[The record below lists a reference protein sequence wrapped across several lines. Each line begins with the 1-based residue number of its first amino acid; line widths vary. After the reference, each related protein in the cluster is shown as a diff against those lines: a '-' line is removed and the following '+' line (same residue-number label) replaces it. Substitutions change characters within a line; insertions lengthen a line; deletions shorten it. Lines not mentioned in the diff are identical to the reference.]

1 MTDILNVQIT
11 DKIWKGIKDTI
22 NEQAKEGDS
31 LRGLAKEIFESGLVT
46 EEMVQDIK
54 EVYSTSIE
62 FL

>member
-1 MTDILNVQIT
+1 MITIGKFLTDILNVQIT

-46 EEMVQDIK
+46 EEMV
-54 EVYSTSIE
+54 
-62 FL
+62 